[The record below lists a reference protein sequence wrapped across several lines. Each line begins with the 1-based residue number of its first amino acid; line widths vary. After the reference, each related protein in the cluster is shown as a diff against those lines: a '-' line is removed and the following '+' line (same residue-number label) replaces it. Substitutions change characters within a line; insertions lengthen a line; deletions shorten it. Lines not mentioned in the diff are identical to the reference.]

1 MEPTM
6 RRAMLLGLLAV
17 NLTAVSAIAQV
28 NSIPPA
34 PPVLPPPVYQPAPQ
48 VQPPAIAIPS
58 APVRPTPSKGF
69 HPYPKMGRAAAP
81 VARRKGYGDRVVPCI
96 QRGRTYGL
104 DDREMNAHIGRCAN

>member
-1 MEPTM
+1 MESTM
-6 RRAMLLGLLAV
+6 RRTILLGLLAAS
-17 NLTAVSAIAQV
+17 LTAVSAAAQV
-28 NSIPPA
+28 NYIPPA
-34 PPVLPPPVYQPAPQ
+34 PPVLPPPPYQPAPQ

-58 APVRPTPSKGF
+58 EPVRPTPSKGF

-104 DDREMNAHIGRCAN
+104 DDREMNAHIARCAN

>member
-1 MEPTM
+1 M
-6 RRAMLLGLLAV
+6 RRTIRLGVIAASLLGSPA
-17 NLTAVSAIAQV
+17 AYAQYYA
-28 NSIPPA
+28 PGA
-34 PPVLPPPVYQPAPQ
+34 PPVMPPPVYQPAPQ

-69 HPYPKMGRAAAP
+69 HPYPKMGRSADP

-104 DDREMNAHIGRCAN
+104 DDRDMNAHVGNCASGH